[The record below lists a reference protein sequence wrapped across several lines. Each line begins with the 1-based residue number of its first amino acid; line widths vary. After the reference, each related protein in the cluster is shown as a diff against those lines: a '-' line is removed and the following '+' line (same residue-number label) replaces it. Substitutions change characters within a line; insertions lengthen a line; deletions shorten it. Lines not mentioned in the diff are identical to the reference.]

1 MDRPAL
7 ERRVTERPK
16 GSGLSFEIA
25 SPRHDAAIRRLLRE
39 STMRGMI
46 SLTFE
51 REPSFFGGAVRKG
64 DRESTIVALDG
75 ERVIS
80 MGRCLERL
88 CFLDGNPKR
97 VGYLSELRLDASF
110 QGRFDLLR
118 KGYAFTR
125 EHLLKDPADIYF
137 TSIAVDNVR
146 ARRLLE
152 RGAPG
157 LPTYIHLAN
166 LETHLIPVGRRQTAR
181 SNHSLE
187 IERATSDQAAEL
199 ASFLNKQSSPFDL
212 STVWSE
218 DLLLEETGTGR
229 VIDSFHISTRR
240 SEMVACAALWDQRSF
255 RQTVVRGYASP
266 VKFVRPIL
274 NLIALA
280 TGTPPLPTVGS
291 ILAHAFLSPFAVSQD
306 AEGIGLALVEAMM
319 PLAREAGLSFLTL
332 SLDSNDPA
340 GISLRRRF
348 HPRVYHSRLYRVDW
362 AGFPAATERRTP
374 GLVLPDAAFL

>member
-7 ERRVTERPK
+7 ERRVTEHSK

-25 SPRHDAAIRRLLRE
+25 GPRHDAAIRRLLRE

-51 REPSFFGGAVRKG
+51 REPSFFGGVVRRG

-75 ERVIS
+75 DRVVS

-88 CFLDGNPKR
+88 CFLDRNPKR
-97 VGYLSELRLDASF
+97 VAYLSELRLDASV

-137 TSIAVDNVR
+137 TSIAADNVR

-152 RGAPG
+152 RSAPG
-157 LPTYIHLAN
+157 LPTYTHLAN
-166 LETHLIPVGRRQTAR
+166 LETHLIPVSRRQAPR
-181 SNHSLE
+181 SHHSLE
-187 IERATSDQAAEL
+187 IERANPSQAAEL
-199 ASFLNKQSSPFDL
+199 VSFLNKQNSPFDL
-212 STVWSE
+212 STVWNE
-218 DLLLEETGTGR
+218 DMLLEETGSGR
-229 VIDSFHISTRR
+229 VIDSLRVATRR
-240 SEMVACAALWDQRSF
+240 SVIVACAALWDQRSF
-255 RQTVVRGYASP
+255 RQTVVRGYARP
-266 VKFVRPIL
+266 VKQVRPIL

-280 TGTPPLPTVGS
+280 TGTPPLPPVGS
-291 ILAHAFLSPFAVSQD
+291 VLAHAFLSPFAISREV
-306 AEGIGLALVEAMM
+306 EGVGLALVEAMM
-319 PLAREAGLSFLTL
+319 PLACEAGLSFLTL
-332 SLDSNDPA
+332 SLDSNDPV
-340 GISLRRRF
+340 GTSLRRRF
-348 HPRVYHSRLYRVDW
+348 HPRAYHSRLYRVDW
-362 AGFPAATERRTP
+362 TGFPTASEMRAP